1 MDTRR
6 LGLAITVAL
15 VLSLCITG
23 FFYVRFTRQQAANR
37 ARMVKIVAAN
47 TEVQP
52 GVPVPA
58 ASLKLIDWPSSVA
71 MQGMVTKPEDVAGHV
86 LMVTVPASEP
96 IFQHDLASSGNSGLS
111 AKIPNG
117 LRAVA
122 IKTDE
127 MNNLSGFLFPGS
139 RVDVLATLRGENNK
153 SYNRTVVQ
161 NVQVLSAGE
170 KIVADPNGKPE
181 NVKIVTVLVTP
192 EESQK
197 LALAMEQ
204 GKIQLALRNQGDE
217 QKVDT
222 TTVSVSDLENLAPKT
237 VQHAPVKAKN
247 IVSPKAV
254 SEYAVETIAGA
265 KSSVAKFVE
274 ATTR

>member
-1 MDTRR
+1 VDTRR
-6 LGLAITVAL
+6 LGFAIAVAL

-37 ARMVKIVAAN
+37 ARTVKVVAAAA
-47 TEVQP
+47 EIQP

-71 MQGMVTKPEDVAGHV
+71 MQGILTKEEDVAGHV
-86 LMVTVPASEP
+86 LIVQVPVNTP

-127 MNNLSGFLFPGS
+127 LNNLSGFLFPGS

-192 EESQK
+192 GESQK

-204 GKIQLALRNQGDE
+204 GKIQLALRNQGDAE
-217 QKVDT
+217 KVDT
-222 TTVSVSDLENLAPKT
+222 ATVSVSDLENLPQKP
-237 VQHAPVKAKN
+237 VQHAPLKAKN
-247 IVSPKAV
+247 IVPPKAV
-254 SEYAVETIAGA
+254 AEYAVETIAGA
-265 KSSVAKFVE
+265 KTSVAKFLE

>member
-1 MDTRR
+1 
-6 LGLAITVAL
+6 
-15 VLSLCITG
+15 
-23 FFYVRFTRQQAANR
+23 
-37 ARMVKIVAAN
+37 MVKIVAAN